1 MQVARGSD
9 MAYDDSTIDD
19 TNTHAEEDHPPIS
32 GLPITDALEQ
42 LRLRLLD
49 LTGRNKLINFKHGI
63 GKTIQF
69 VETDFNAAFERLTG
83 DPSRGLDLDFVPEPP
98 LGEWEAKNG
107 RLTRPDAKARLN
119 RLERS
124 TSYDL
129 SSNTKTETIR
139 VRQSSPSLCTL
150 YYADEL
156 GKHGRKLAREARL
169 AIEETGSNMLHL
181 VFGFLE
187 FPESPGSE
195 KKYQAPLLCVPVSIS
210 VSDQGQYSKFTV
222 GSSGEELTDNLSLR
236 EKIKRDFGLNLP
248 VYLGEDE
255 ESSETYLRR
264 VEEAVRDFPSWKVQ
278 RRITLT
284 LLSFGNMLMVK
295 DIAPETWADANGN
308 SALLEHPLIRQVF
321 EGSNVSSSEPSYAN
335 EYDIDNHPKGE
346 LPLIYDADSSQ
357 HSALI
362 DVLEGKN
369 RVIEGPPGTGKS
381 QTITNI
387 IAASLQAGKTVLFVA
402 EKLAALEVVK
412 SRLEQAGLEQFVLEL
427 HSNKTNK
434 KRVLEDLKR
443 RMDMRPPRL
452 SELPERLLVL
462 NEKKEE
468 LRTHMYAM
476 RNTDSNKLKLTLHQV
491 IWRAEL
497 NRLRC
502 KDADSI
508 TADIEYPAALDITPA
523 QHLSLIDKLKYAAHQ
538 YDIIGK
544 FDETH
549 PFWGLYPD
557 GLAPQ
562 DTIPIQRILNSY
574 IKRFDSF
581 ETGLGEAIR
590 LLDSGEVTL
599 DKESASKLINILA
612 ELAPADPA
620 EVDFSLLPSL
630 FSPNDR
636 SGRDSIEVLTE
647 LAKAQLALSD
657 MERERDKKLT
667 GSFPI
672 SDSELASAHNII
684 HVASNFGL
692 ADQNCLYLESAHQR
706 LVEAANY
713 AVAGL
718 RELDRVASH
727 FGLPF
732 EAQPTGVKKL
742 EALSSILENIPLEF
756 LNLRTPELLGWTTS
770 ALIKRYSAELS
781 EIQNLRSSIENDLY
795 LDALPDI
802 AAVSEAVAVLR
813 EGNAW
818 YRIFQGEWRKSIQL
832 HKKLCRDKKKKQ
844 SSDDRLKSLERLRE
858 YIKRHE
864 DWTNDSRLHH
874 ICGSAFDGER
884 TPFEQLTSVSEW
896 LTASTEKLSDL
907 GVLSSILDPL
917 TMTRA
922 DAMRHTEACT
932 NVSKSIAGLNS
943 ASETYAQMLQN
954 VSELV
959 AKVNRGNWD
968 ERISEYANT
977 VNFLADAVALLKSRA
992 LGENTLRMCVNAIDH
1007 AHKIPDRIHE
1017 LATHEGGKK
1026 IFGTAYKGRDTTLSL
1041 AFAAHTY
1048 GTLLLRA
1055 NLPEPLERLLL
1066 SAESSAN
1073 YSAVQDAIAAIDAGW
1088 QALVAFESDLKQFGT
1103 VNIADWAGAESNE
1116 LVEFV
1121 SGLAAR
1127 TKLASSSISHLLP
1140 WAQYIK
1146 ARDVCDQA
1154 GLSAFLNLCE
1164 KKLLPSSQL
1173 LHGFNYRF
1181 YSSIVE
1187 QTFRTDKKL
1196 RVFSGT
1202 RHSAVRKDFSSL
1214 DREVIKMRGAQ
1225 VARDCLSSSAPPQGM
1240 SGTRVDEKTEVRL
1253 LEHLIP
1259 QQKPR
1264 VPLRKLLSRAGRAVQ
1279 ALKPCFMM
1287 GPQAVAQFLQPGHHH
1302 FDIVI
1307 MDEASQ
1313 LKPEQ
1318 ALGAIARGSQL
1329 VVVGD
1334 PKQLPPTSFFSRN
1347 SAPEDDGDSGKSMAA
1362 VDAESILDVCI
1373 SHFHPVRS
1381 LRWHYRSQ
1389 HESLIAFSN
1398 QFFYRGNL
1406 VVFPSPFGKS
1416 KGLGL
1421 RYHYVKN
1428 GIYENQMNVIEARR
1442 VVDAVA
1448 AHITER
1454 PESSLGVVTLNVKQR
1469 DLISEMLEDRMKS
1482 ILGAD
1487 KFQEHWKEHG
1497 HELFVKNLENV
1508 QGDERDCIIIST
1520 TFGKPATA
1528 GVVRQNFGPISRGG
1542 GWRRLNVLFT
1552 RAKKSVVVYSS
1563 MRPEDII
1570 VDKSTPEGTK
1580 ALRNYLLFARDNVLS
1595 QNEETDLP
1603 PDSDFEVTVMDIL
1616 RAKGYEVV
1624 PQLGVAG
1631 FRIDIAVRHPD
1642 HLSTYL
1648 AAIECDGAT
1657 YHSGVSV
1664 RDRDR
1669 IRQEI
1674 LEGLGWRGR
1683 IWRIWSTDW
1692 FRNPRQETERLL
1704 NFLQELRDVP
1714 VPDESEGIESED
1726 TDYRTED
1733 TLEPK
1738 LDSGG
1743 RARGTVIRATEA
1755 DEMVVE
1761 TGDLVTYTN
1770 LDSIDAPN
1778 RVRITTFKNDLDQG
1792 FIAETTPLAQALLGA
1807 EISDEVMLRV
1817 PGKPTQT
1824 LRILAIQ
1831 RAGNLETQPSVE
1843 A

>member
-1 MQVARGSD
+1 MT
-9 MAYDDSTIDD
+9 YDDSPIDD
-19 TNTHAEEDHPPIS
+19 TNTHAEEVHPPVS

-49 LTGRNKLINFKHGI
+49 LTGRNKLINFKHGT

-83 DPSRGLDLDFVPEPP
+83 DSSRGLDLDFVPEPP
-98 LGEWEAKNG
+98 RNEWETKNG
-107 RLTRPDAKARLN
+107 RLTRPEAKARLH
-119 RLERS
+119 RLGRS

-129 SSNTKTETIR
+129 SSNAKTDTAR
-139 VRQSSPSLCTL
+139 LRQPSPFLCTL

-195 KKYQAPLLCVPVSIS
+195 KTYQAPLLCIPVAIS

-222 GSSGEELTDNLSLR
+222 ASSGEELTDNLSLR

-248 VYLGEDE
+248 VYLDEDE
-255 ESSETYLRR
+255 ESGEAYLHRI
-264 VEEAVRDFPSWKVQ
+264 EEAVKDLPGWKVQ

-284 LLSFGNMLMVK
+284 LLSFANMLMVK

-308 SALLEHPLIRQVF
+308 SALLDHPLIRQVF
-321 EGSNVSSSEPSYAN
+321 EGSNASNSEPSYAD

-452 SELPERLLVL
+452 GELPERLMVL

-468 LRTHMYAM
+468 LRTHMHAM
-476 RNTDSNKLKLTLHQV
+476 RNTDSNKLELTLHQV
-491 IWRAEL
+491 MWRAEL
-497 NRLRC
+497 NRLRS
-502 KDADSI
+502 KDADTV

-523 QHLSLIDKLKYAAHQ
+523 QHLSLVDKLKYAAHQ

-549 PFWGLYPD
+549 PFWGFYPD

-574 IKRFDSF
+574 VERFDSF
-581 ETGLGEAIR
+581 EQGLEDAIR
-590 LLDSGEVTL
+590 LLDDGEVSL

-636 SGRDSIEVLTE
+636 NGRHSIEVLTE
-647 LAKAQLALSD
+647 LAKSQLALTE
-657 MERERDKKLT
+657 MERKRDESLT

-672 SDSELASAHNII
+672 SDSELTSAHEIMLI
-684 HVASNFGL
+684 ASNLGL
-692 ADQNCLYLESAHQR
+692 ADRNLPYLESAHER
-706 LVEAANY
+706 LNEAANS
-713 AVAGL
+713 AAAGL

-727 FGLPF
+727 FGLRF
-732 EAQPTGVKKL
+732 EAEAAGVKQL
-742 EALSSILENIPLEF
+742 EALGSVLENIPLEL
-756 LNLRTPELLGWTTS
+756 LNLRTAELLEPTTPAS
-770 ALIKRYSAELS
+770 IKRYSAELS
-781 EIQNLRSSIENDLY
+781 EIQKLRSSIDSDMY
-795 LDALPDI
+795 LDALPEI
-802 AAVSEAVAVLR
+802 AAVNEAVSVLR
-813 EGNAW
+813 EGDAW
-818 YRIFQGEWRKSIQL
+818 YRIFQGGWRKAIQL
-832 HKKLCRDKKKKQ
+832 HKKLCRDKKKKR
-844 SSDDRLKSLERLRE
+844 SADERLQSLEKLRE
-858 YIKRHE
+858 YVKRHE
-864 DWTNDSRLHH
+864 GWNNDSRLHR
-874 ICGSAFDGER
+874 ICGSAFDGEH

-907 GVLSSILDPL
+907 GVVSSILEPL
-917 TMTRA
+917 KITRA
-922 DAMRHTEACT
+922 DALRHIEACT
-932 NVSKSIAGLNS
+932 NVSKSVAALNS
-943 ASETYAQMLQN
+943 ASAVHAQVLQN

-959 AKVNRGNWD
+959 AKIDQCHWD
-968 ERISEYANT
+968 ERISESANT
-977 VNFLADAVALLKSRA
+977 VDFLADAVAFLKSRA
-992 LGENTLRMCVNAIDH
+992 RRENTLRMCVNAIEE
-1007 AHKIPDRIHE
+1007 AHKIPSKIHD
-1017 LATHEGGKK
+1017 LATHAGGNQ
-1026 IFGTAYKGRDTTLSL
+1026 IFGTAYKDRDTKLAF

-1055 NLPEPLERLLL
+1055 NLPAPLERLLL
-1066 SAESSAN
+1066 SAESIAN
-1073 YSAVQDAIAAIDAGW
+1073 YSAVQDAISAIDAGW
-1088 QALVAFESDLKQFGT
+1088 QALVAFEFDLKQFGI
-1103 VNIADWAGAESNE
+1103 VNIADWAGVESNE

-1127 TKLASSSISHLLP
+1127 TKLASSSISDLLP
-1140 WAQYIK
+1140 WAQYVQ
-1146 ARDVCDQA
+1146 ARDVCEQA
-1154 GLSAFLNLCE
+1154 GLGAFLTLCE
-1164 KKLLPSSQL
+1164 KTLLPSNQL

-1187 QTFRTDKKL
+1187 QTFRTDREL

-1202 RHSAVRKDFSSL
+1202 RHSAVRKDFASL

-1225 VARDCLSSSAPPQGM
+1225 VARDCISSSSPPQGM

-1287 GPQAVAQFLQPGHHH
+1287 GPQAVAQFLQPGRHH

-1421 RYHYVKN
+1421 RYQYVKN
-1428 GIYENQMNVIEARR
+1428 AIYENQMNVMEARR

-1448 AHITER
+1448 AHINDR
-1454 PESSLGVVTLNVKQR
+1454 PEYSLGVVTLNVKQR
-1469 DLISEMLEDRMKS
+1469 DLISEMLEERLKS
-1482 ILGAD
+1482 VVDAD
-1487 KFQEHWKEHG
+1487 KFQEHWKQHG

-1520 TFGKPATA
+1520 TFGKPSTA

-1603 PDSDFEVTVMDIL
+1603 PDSDFEITVMDIL

-1704 NFLQELRDVP
+1704 SFLEELRALP
-1714 VPDESEGIESED
+1714 VPDESEGIEPED
-1726 TDYRTED
+1726 TDDRTED
-1733 TLEPK
+1733 TVEPN
-1738 LDSGG
+1738 LDAGE
-1743 RARGTVIRATEA
+1743 RTPATMVLATED
-1755 DEMVVE
+1755 DEIVVE
-1761 TGDLVTYTN
+1761 TGDLVTYSN

-1778 RVRITTFKNDLDQG
+1778 RVRITTFRNDLDQG

-1807 EISDEVMLRV
+1807 EISDEVVLRV
-1817 PGKPTQT
+1817 PGKPVQT

-1831 RAGNLETQPSVE
+1831 RAGTLETQPSVV

>member
-1 MQVARGSD
+1 
-9 MAYDDSTIDD
+9 MAYDESLIDD
-19 TNTHAEEDHPPIS
+19 TPTPVEEAHPPIS

-49 LTGRNKLINFKHGI
+49 LTGRNKLINFKHST

-69 VETDFNAAFERLTG
+69 VETDFNGAFERLTG
-83 DPSRGLDLDFVPEPP
+83 DSSRGLDLDFVPEPP
-98 LGEWEAKNG
+98 REEWETKNG
-107 RLTRPDAKARLN
+107 RLTRPEAKARLH
-119 RLERS
+119 RLGRNS
-124 TSYDL
+124 SYDL
-129 SSNTKTETIR
+129 SSNVKNDTVR
-139 VRQSSPSLCTL
+139 VRQPSPSLCTL

-156 GKHGRKLAREARL
+156 GKYGRKLAREARL

-195 KKYQAPLLCVPVSIS
+195 KRYQAPLLCIPVALS

-222 GSSGEELTDNLSLR
+222 TSSGEELTENLCLR
-236 EKIKRDFGLNLP
+236 EKIKRDFALNIP
-248 VYLGEDE
+248 VYLDEDE
-255 ESSETYLRR
+255 ESGESYLQRI
-264 VEEAVRDFPSWKVQ
+264 EEAVKDLPGWKVQ

-284 LLSFGNMLMVK
+284 LLSFANMLMVK
-295 DIAPETWADANGN
+295 DIAPETWADGSGS
-308 SALLEHPLIRQVF
+308 SALLAHPLIRQVF
-321 EGSNVSSSEPSYAN
+321 EGSNTSNSEPSYAD

-443 RMDMRPPRL
+443 RMDMRMPRL
-452 SELPERLLVL
+452 DELPERLKVL
-462 NEKKEE
+462 NEKKQE
-468 LRTHMYAM
+468 LRAHMHAM
-476 RNTDSNKLKLTLHQV
+476 RNTDSNKLGLTLHQV
-491 IWRAEL
+491 MWRAEL

-502 KDADSI
+502 KDVE
-508 TADIEYPAALDITPA
+508 TLTTNIEYPAALDITPA
-523 QHLSLIDKLKYAAHQ
+523 QHSALVDNLKYASHQ
-538 YDIIGK
+538 YDIIGR
-544 FDETH
+544 FDETY
-549 PFWGLYPD
+549 PFWGFYPD

-574 IKRFDSF
+574 VERFDSF
-581 ETGLGEAIR
+581 EQGLEKAIR
-590 LLDSGEVTL
+590 LLNDGEVSL
-599 DKESASKLINILA
+599 DKESASRLINVLA

-620 EVDFSLLPSL
+620 EVDFKLLPSL
-630 FSPNDR
+630 FAPNDR
-636 SGRDSIEVLTE
+636 NGRHSIGVLTE
-647 LAKAQLALSD
+647 LAKAQFSLTEI
-657 MERERDKKLT
+657 ERKRDEILT
-667 GSFPI
+667 GPFPI
-672 SDSELASAHNII
+672 SDSELAAAHEII
-684 HVASNFGL
+684 HVASNLGL
-692 ADQNCLYLESAHQR
+692 ADCNLPYLESAHEE
-706 LVEAANY
+706 LSETANSAA
-713 AVAGL
+713 AAL
-718 RELDRVASH
+718 RELDRVAAH
-727 FGLPF
+727 FGLRF
-732 EAQPTGVKKL
+732 EAEAAVVKQL
-742 EALSSILENIPLEF
+742 EALSSVLENAPLELF
-756 LNLRTPELLGWTTS
+756 NLRTAELLEPATPAT
-770 ALIKRYSAELS
+770 INRYSTELS
-781 EIQNLRSSIENDLY
+781 EIQKLRSSIESDLY
-795 LDALPDI
+795 LDAVPEI
-802 AAVSEAVAVLR
+802 AAVNEAVSVLR
-813 EGNAW
+813 EGDAW
-818 YRIFQGEWRKSIQL
+818 YRIFQGGWRKAIRL
-832 HKKLCRDKKKKQ
+832 HKKLCRNKKKKQ
-844 SSDDRLKSLERLRE
+844 SADERLQSLEQLRE
-858 YIKRHE
+858 YVKRYE
-864 DWTNDSRLHH
+864 GWKTDGRLHR
-874 ICGSAFDGER
+874 ICGSSFDGEQS
-884 TPFEQLTSVSEW
+884 PFEQLTKVSEW
-896 LTASTEKLSDL
+896 LTVSIEKLSDL
-907 GVLSSILDPL
+907 GVAGNILDPL
-917 TMTRA
+917 KLTRA
-922 DAMRHTEACT
+922 DALRHIEACT
-932 NVSKSIAGLNS
+932 NVSKSIAALDA
-943 ASETYAQMLQN
+943 ASVIHAQVLQN
-954 VSELV
+954 VSKLV
-959 AKVNRGNWD
+959 AKIDQCHWD

-977 VNFLADAVALLKSRA
+977 VDFLADAIAFLKSRA
-992 LGENTLRMCVNAIDH
+992 RRENTLRMCVDAIEE
-1007 AHKIPDRIHE
+1007 AHKIPSKIHD
-1017 LATHEGGKK
+1017 LATHAAGNE
-1026 IFGTAYKGRDTTLSL
+1026 IFGTAYRGRDTELSF
-1041 AFAAHTY
+1041 AFSAHTY

-1055 NLPEPLERLLL
+1055 NLPAPLERLLL
-1066 SAESSAN
+1066 SAESVAN
-1073 YSAVQDAIAAIDAGW
+1073 YSAVQEAISAIDAGW
-1088 QALVAFESDLKQFGT
+1088 QALVAFEVDLKQFGI
-1103 VNIADWAGAESNE
+1103 VNIAEWAGAESNE
-1116 LVEFV
+1116 LTEFV
-1121 SGLAAR
+1121 SGLTTR
-1127 TKLASSSISHLLP
+1127 TKLASSSITDLLP
-1140 WAQYIK
+1140 WAQYVR
-1146 ARDVCDQA
+1146 ARNVCEQA
-1154 GLSAFLNLCE
+1154 GLGAFLVLCE
-1164 KKLLPSSQL
+1164 KMLLPSNQL
-1173 LHGFNYRF
+1173 LHCFNYRF

-1187 QTFRTDKKL
+1187 HNFRTDREL

-1202 RHSAVRKDFSSL
+1202 RHSAVRKDFASF
-1214 DREVIKMRGAQ
+1214 DREVIRMRGAQ
-1225 VARDCLSSSAPPQGM
+1225 VARDCMSSSSPPQGM
-1240 SGTRVDEKTEVRL
+1240 SGTRVDEKTEMRL

-1334 PKQLPPTSFFSRN
+1334 PKQLPPTSFFSRH

-1428 GIYENQMNVIEARR
+1428 AIYENQMNVMEARR

-1448 AHITER
+1448 AHITDR

-1469 DLISEMLEDRMKS
+1469 DLISEMLEERLKS
-1482 ILGAD
+1482 VVDAD
-1487 KFQEHWKEHG
+1487 KFQEHWKQLG

-1520 TFGKPATA
+1520 TFGKPPTA
-1528 GVVRQNFGPISRGG
+1528 SVVRQNFGPISRGG

-1570 VDKSTPEGTK
+1570 VDRSTPEGTK
-1580 ALRNYLLFARDNVLS
+1580 ALRDYLMFARDNVLS
-1595 QNEETDLP
+1595 QNKETDLP
-1603 PDSDFEVTVMDIL
+1603 PDSDFEVAVMDIL

-1657 YHSGVSV
+1657 YHSGISV

-1704 NFLQELRDVP
+1704 DFLKELQALP
-1714 VPDESEGIESED
+1714 VPNESGGIEPEDADDRPED
-1726 TDYRTED
+1726 TF
-1733 TLEPK
+1733 EPN
-1738 LDSGG
+1738 LGAEE
-1743 RARGTVIRATEA
+1743 RASVAVVLATEK
-1755 DEMVVE
+1755 DEIVVE
-1761 TGDLVTYTN
+1761 TGDLVTYSN
-1770 LDSIDAPN
+1770 LDLIDAPV
-1778 RVRITTFKNDLDQG
+1778 RVRITTFRSDLDHG

-1807 EISDEVMLRV
+1807 EKGDEVVLRV
-1817 PGKPTQT
+1817 PGKPAQT

-1831 RAGNLETQPSVE
+1831 RASALETQPFSV